1 MYCPLNFDIC
11 DDICR
16 LNFEEKCHWFF
27 PARPLSEILTPE
39 ERLDRLEKKQTLHP
53 KPVYR
58 DEVNQLKGLLTH
70 LHNEVHTLMEE
81 KEAPVKP
88 KRKSKY

>member
-1 MYCPLNFDIC
+1 MYDQPMFIPDKPHLR
-11 DDICR
+11 R
-16 LNFEEKCHWFF
+16 LRERYGRYLPALEE
-27 PARPLSEILTPE
+27 PETTPE
-39 ERLDRLEKKQTLHP
+39 EHREG